1 MTNKHKEQQ
10 KSCELSEEFERLDAL
25 RVRKGVTWDVIAGEL
40 GISKSMIFHVKR
52 GSRNLG
58 KKALY
63 RLEQL
68 EATEAAAAPAQSD
81 AKQSQGKVAAEMLT
95 AKMKASRIRV
105 LARDIKWGYMEAPV
119 EYLAGKP
126 PKGCPSE
133 LRLQRPDVRV
143 SARLLKEIS
152 GSTGGLEQVLK
163 ASLIEEFN
171 SDGFLNQLTPF
182 CYHALE
188 EAAADLA
195 FGLNWRGTCK
205 NP

>member
-1 MTNKHKEQQ
+1 MTWN
-10 KSCELSEEFERLDAL
+10 
-25 RVRKGVTWDVIAGEL
+25 VIAEDL
-40 GISKSMIFHVKR
+40 GVDRSMIFHVKR
-52 GSRNLG
+52 GSSKLG

-68 EATEAAAAPAQSD
+68 EATEAEAASAPSD
-81 AKQSQGKVAAEMLT
+81 AMRPQRKIAGEMLT

-105 LARDIKWGYMEAPV
+105 LTRDIKRGTMEAPV

-171 SDGFLNQLTPF
+171 SDAFLNQLTPF

-188 EAAADLA
+188 EASADLA
-195 FGLNWRGTCK
+195 FGLNWRGTGK